1 MRWTIWDRCRMVG
14 LVRRWFTVSILAAI
28 LLIAVPGAWAR
39 TYVRVQA
46 PDVRVETH
54 DERQGYVW
62 QSGYWHWR
70 GHQHQWRSGHYAR
83 ERRNRAWSD
92 GRWEHTDRG
101 YYWVGGHWARR

>member
-1 MRWTIWDRCRMVG
+1 MRWMTWDRVRMVG

-28 LLIAVPGAWAR
+28 LLAAAPGVWAR
-39 TYVRVQA
+39 AYVRVQA

-54 DERQGYVW
+54 EERRGYIW
-62 QSGYWHWR
+62 QSGYWRWH

-83 ERRNRAWSD
+83 ERRGRTWAD